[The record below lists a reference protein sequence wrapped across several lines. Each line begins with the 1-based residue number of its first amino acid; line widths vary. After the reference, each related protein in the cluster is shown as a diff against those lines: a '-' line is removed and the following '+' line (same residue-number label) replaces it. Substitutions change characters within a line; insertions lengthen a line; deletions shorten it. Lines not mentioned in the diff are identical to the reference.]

1 MDDHQL
7 THEIIGA
14 AIEVHRFLG
23 PGLLESAY
31 EECLCHEL
39 TLRSLS
45 VQRQVPVP
53 VVYKE
58 VKLECGYRLDLVVE
72 KRVVLELKSIEAFSL
87 VHEAVMLTYL
97 RLSGFKIGLLINF
110 NVTILKDGIRRFV
123 FEPRHEE
130 KDLRREH

>member
-1 MDDHQL
+1 MVSRQL

-14 AIEVHRFLG
+14 AIEVHPFLG
-23 PGLLESAY
+23 PGLLESSY

-39 TLRSLS
+39 TLRNLG

-87 VHEAVMLTYL
+87 VHEAIILTYL
-97 RLSGFKIGLLINF
+97 RLSGFKIGLLINC

-123 FEPRHEE
+123 FEPRYE
-130 KDLRREH
+130 